1 MHPFIF
7 YFLKQKKFPKNPAS
21 NYLAT
26 LANMSFCVGNA
37 HVLYVPIR
45 SEVNNPMKLN
55 NASKK
60 VNRSRT
66 YKGHPKKLVVHS

>member
-1 MHPFIF
+1 
-7 YFLKQKKFPKNPAS
+7 
-21 NYLAT
+21 
-26 LANMSFCVGNA
+26 MSFCVGNA

-66 YKGHPKKLVVHS
+66 YKGHPKKTGSSFLV